1 MRSKGFDGM
10 VCPIAGV
17 MAAIGDRW
25 GLLILR
31 DLVCGLSRYDEFR
44 QSSGITNATLSDRL
58 KHLEANGL
66 VERRRYQ
73 VNPERFEYL
82 LTHKGWQI
90 APVMPVL
97 AQIGDS
103 LDVSGASA
111 PPMKFVN
118 RKTGAR
124 CGGALSIR
132 RRGSGPTRRIWRSRK
147 VPAQTSWSAGACRT
161 VTGVAE
167 KQIRQADERLLDG
180 RPGFSVEL
188 HQVLPGHLVRQHAAP
203 AIVGDPGEQRIPGPR
218 RVFRLISSTSRDAY
232 QRRPAC
238 RR

>member
-10 VCPIAGV
+10 VCSIAGI

-58 KHLEANGL
+58 KHLETNGL

-73 VNPERFEYL
+73 VNPERFEYV
-82 LTHKGWQI
+82 LTQKGRQI
-90 APVMPVL
+90 APIMPVL
-97 AQIGDS
+97 AQIGDR

-118 RKTGAR
+118 RKTGAEIR
-124 CGGALSIR
+124 WGFIDQKTGEQISAADVIIKEGPGA
-132 RRGSGPTRRIWRSRK
+132 
-147 VPAQTSWSAGACRT
+147 
-161 VTGVAE
+161 
-167 KQIRQADERLLDG
+167 DD
-180 RPGFSVEL
+180 
-188 HQVLPGHLVRQHAAP
+188 LVRW
-203 AIVGDPGEQRIPGPR
+203 
-218 RVFRLISSTSRDAY
+218 RLAQGAHRHKKA
-232 QRRPAC
+232 
-238 RR
+238 